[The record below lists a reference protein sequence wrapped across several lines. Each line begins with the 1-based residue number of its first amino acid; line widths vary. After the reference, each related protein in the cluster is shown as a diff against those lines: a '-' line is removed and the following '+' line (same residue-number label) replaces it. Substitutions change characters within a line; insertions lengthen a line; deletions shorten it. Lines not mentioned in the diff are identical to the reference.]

1 MDNKFV
7 KKKKTIKKKALQG
20 FLIHYFISST
30 TFSAMILCPEG
41 TMCTPSGA

>member
-20 FLIHYFISST
+20 FLIHYPKIRNYHS
-30 TFSAMILCPEG
+30 IHD
-41 TMCTPSGA
+41 